1 MAVAVYG
8 SSPSTLVDNKHLFCP
23 PDKDKI
29 GALKVC
35 MKGTPKPDKDAVSKY
50 VIIPDT
56 IS

>member
-8 SSPSTLVDNKHLFCP
+8 SSPSTLVDKKHLFCP